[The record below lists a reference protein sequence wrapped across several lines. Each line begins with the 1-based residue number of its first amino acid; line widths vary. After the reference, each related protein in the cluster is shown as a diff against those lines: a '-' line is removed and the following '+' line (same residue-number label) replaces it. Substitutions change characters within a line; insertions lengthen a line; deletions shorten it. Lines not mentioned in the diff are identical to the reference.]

1 MEDKIRTFGW
11 TVQMKE
17 SKIFILLSF
26 LDTKFPFRYMEK
38 NCTMQPGVGKQN
50 KPRFQ
55 GATFNF
61 KRLQYGNPAIMY
73 PT

>member
-1 MEDKIRTFGW
+1 
-11 TVQMKE
+11 
-17 SKIFILLSF
+17 
-26 LDTKFPFRYMEK
+26 MEK

-50 KPRFQ
+50 KPRFL
-55 GATFNF
+55 GATFTF